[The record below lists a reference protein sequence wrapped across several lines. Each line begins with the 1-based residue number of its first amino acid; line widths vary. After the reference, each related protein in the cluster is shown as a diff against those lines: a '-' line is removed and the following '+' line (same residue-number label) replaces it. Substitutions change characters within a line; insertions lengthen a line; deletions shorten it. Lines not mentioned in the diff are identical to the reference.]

1 MEKLRRLS
9 TALYEAMVWAGAG
22 GPDPEGGDGLDPW
35 VFRTCPE
42 RRAGTWRFQQEAVA
56 VRCGQPDAVPCR
68 CAGAP
73 GPARRA
79 PRRRERSDRS
89 VVPAAPDRIA
99 AGPVLAGTLSRP
111 IAAFGLGRRPG
122 AEGAGAHACETG
134 AGVGLAGGAP
144 RENAERAHATSI
156 GNRSPN
162 RIANSARAWD
172 QKPWGR
178 CHFRSI
184 FRSVR

>member
-1 MEKLRRLS
+1 M
-9 TALYEAMVWAGAG
+9 
-22 GPDPEGGDGLDPW
+22 
-35 VFRTCPE
+35 
-42 RRAGTWRFQQEAVA
+42 
-56 VRCGQPDAVPCR
+56 
-68 CAGAP
+68 
-73 GPARRA
+73 
-79 PRRRERSDRS
+79 
-89 VVPAAPDRIA
+89 VPAEPDRIA

-144 RENAERAHATSI
+144 REKAERAHATSI

-178 CHFRSI
+178 CHFPSI